1 MSSISIAAYFPFSR
15 VKVCR
20 QSVSIQD
27 GVAFIDIE
35 PDQRFRPVCH
45 ECGARAGWV
54 HSRAA
59 RAVRDLDFPCV
70 HVWLRLTYRKVL
82 CPGCR
87 RIVVEEQGLVD
98 PFQRVT
104 RRLARLI
111 YDLCKVMTVSDVARH
126 LDLNWK
132 TVKNIDKQ
140 FLEEKYGRTDY
151 ENLRILAVDEIAV
164 KKGHRYMTVVI
175 DYETGRVVWMGKDR
189 TRERLAEFFAG
200 MTQEQRARLEAVAM
214 DMWEPYIQAVRE
226 AVPHAEI
233 VFDLYHVVAAYNK
246 VIDRVRMDEYRK
258 ASVRDKAVFKG
269 AKYLL
274 LRTRLEQPEQ
284 REHLRQLL
292 SINETLLFAYILR
305 DKLALIWRYRYRAWA
320 QRALDDWCA
329 LALAVGHP
337 ELDSFAR
344 KLQRH
349 REGILSHCRYSIH
362 TGRLEGINNTIKV
375 IKRSAY
381 GFHDDRYFMLKVK
394 QAFDPNA
401 TN

>member
-1 MSSISIAAYFPFSR
+1 
-15 VKVCR
+15 
-20 QSVSIQD
+20 
-27 GVAFIDIE
+27 
-35 PDQRFRPVCH
+35 
-45 ECGARAGWV
+45 
-54 HSRAA
+54 
-59 RAVRDLDFPCV
+59 
-70 HVWLRLTYRKVL
+70 
-82 CPGCR
+82 
-87 RIVVEEQGLVD
+87 
-98 PFQRVT
+98 
-104 RRLARLI
+104 
-111 YDLCKVMTVSDVARH
+111 
-126 LDLNWK
+126 
-132 TVKNIDKQ
+132 
-140 FLEEKYGRTDY
+140 
-151 ENLRILAVDEIAV
+151 
-164 KKGHRYMTVVI
+164 
-175 DYETGRVVWMGKDR
+175 
-189 TRERLAEFFAG
+189 

-258 ASVRDKAVFKG
+258 ASTNDKAVFKG
-269 AKYLL
+269 ARYLL
-274 LRTRLEQPEQ
+274 LRRRLERPRQ